1 MADAFATVQDYQDL
15 TGQTL
20 TAEQQE
26 RVSSLLSVASDR
38 LRQTALNNGSDL
50 DLAIERGQVLENV
63 AKSITVDIV
72 ARTMATPTDEAPVTQ
87 YSQSA
92 LGYTVSG
99 TYLNAGGG
107 IYIKQSELKAL
118 GLSKQRYGFIDLY
131 GGKKDSRNYC

>member
-1 MADAFATVQDYQDL
+1 MADAFATVQDYLNL

-26 RVSSLLSVASDR
+26 RVTNLLAVASDR
-38 LRQTALNNGSDL
+38 LRQTAMNNGSDL
-50 DLAIERGQVLENV
+50 DNMIATGRVLENV
-63 AKSITVDIV
+63 AKAITVDIV

-118 GLSKQRYGFIDLY
+118 GLSKQRYGFIELY
-131 GGKKDSRNYC
+131 GEKNCRNHC

>member
-1 MADAFATVQDYQDL
+1 MADAFATVTDYQNL

-26 RVSSLLSVASDR
+26 RASLLLSVASDR
-38 LRQTALNNGSDL
+38 LRQTALNAGSDL
-50 DLAIERGQVLENV
+50 DLAIDAGTVLPNV
-63 AKSITVDIV
+63 VKSITVDIV

-131 GGKKDSRNYC
+131 GKKEDK

>member
-20 TAEQQE
+20 TAEQQN
-26 RVSSLLSVASDR
+26 RVNLLLAVASDR
-38 LRQTALNNGSDL
+38 LRQIAKNNGTDL
-50 DLAIERGQVLENV
+50 DNMIQQGIVLENV

-72 ARTMATPTDEAPVTQ
+72 ARTMSTPTDEVPVTQ

-118 GLSKQRYGFIDLY
+118 GLSKQRYGFIEIY
-131 GGKKDSRNYC
+131 GEKNCRNHC

>member
-1 MADAFATVQDYQDL
+1 MADAFATVQDYLNL

-26 RVSSLLSVASDR
+26 RVSNLLSVASDR
-38 LRQTALNNGSDL
+38 LRQTAMNNGSDL
-50 DLAIERGQVLENV
+50 DNMIATGRVLENV
-63 AKSITVDIV
+63 AKAITVDIV

-118 GLSKQRYGFIDLY
+118 GLSKQRYGFIELY
-131 GGKKDSRNYC
+131 GEKNCRNHC

>member
-1 MADAFATVQDYQDL
+1 MADAFATVTDYLNL

-26 RVSSLLSVASDR
+26 RVTLLLSVASDR
-38 LRQTALNNGSDL
+38 LRQIALNSGSDL
-50 DLAIERGQVLENV
+50 DLAIDLGKVLPNV
-63 AKSITVDIV
+63 VKSITVDIV
-72 ARTMATPTDEAPVTQ
+72 ARTMSTPTDEAPVTQ

-118 GLSKQRYGFIDLY
+118 GLSKQRYGFIELY
-131 GGKKDSRNYC
+131 GEKNCRNHC

>member
-1 MADAFATVQDYQDL
+1 MADAFATVTDYQNL

-26 RVSSLLSVASDR
+26 RVTSLLSVASDR

-50 DLAIERGQVLENV
+50 DLAIESGQVLENV
-63 AKSITVDIV
+63 VKSITVDIV

-131 GGKKDSRNYC
+131 GKKDSRNNC

>member
-1 MADAFATVQDYQDL
+1 MADAFATVTDYQNL

-26 RVSSLLSVASDR
+26 RASLLLSVASDR
-38 LRQTALNNGSDL
+38 LRQTALNAGSDL
-50 DLAIERGQVLENV
+50 DLAIDAGTVLPNV
-63 AKSITVDIV
+63 VKSITVDIV

-131 GGKKDSRNYC
+131 GKKDCRNHC

>member
-1 MADAFATVQDYQDL
+1 MADAFATVTDYLNL

-26 RVSSLLSVASDR
+26 RVTLLLSVASDR
-38 LRQTALNNGSDL
+38 LRQLALNSGSDL
-50 DLAIERGQVLENV
+50 DLAIDLGKVLPNV
-63 AKSITVDIV
+63 VKSITVDIV
-72 ARTMATPTDEAPVTQ
+72 ARTMSTPTDETPVTQ

-118 GLSKQRYGFIDLY
+118 GLSKQRYGFIELY
-131 GGKKDSRNYC
+131 GEKNCRNHC

>member
-1 MADAFATVQDYQDL
+1 MADAFATVTDYLNL

-26 RVSSLLSVASDR
+26 RVTLLLSVASDR
-38 LRQTALNNGSDL
+38 LRQLALNSGSDL
-50 DLAIERGQVLENV
+50 DLAIDLGKVLQNV
-63 AKSITVDIV
+63 VKSITVDIV
-72 ARTMATPTDEAPVTQ
+72 ARTMSTPTDEAPVTQ

-118 GLSKQRYGFIDLY
+118 GLSKQRYGFIELY
-131 GGKKDSRNYC
+131 GEKNCRNHC

>member
-1 MADAFATVQDYQDL
+1 MADAFATVQDYLNL

-20 TAEQQE
+20 TIEQQE
-26 RVSSLLSVASDR
+26 RVSNLLAVASDR
-38 LRQTALNNGSDL
+38 LRQTAMNNGSDL
-50 DLAIERGQVLENV
+50 DNMIATGRVLENV
-63 AKSITVDIV
+63 AKAITVDIV

-118 GLSKQRYGFIDLY
+118 GLSKQRYGFIELY
-131 GGKKDSRNYC
+131 GEKNCRNHC

>member
-1 MADAFATVQDYQDL
+1 MADAFATVQDYLNL

-26 RVSSLLSVASDR
+26 RVSSLLAVASDR
-38 LRQTALNNGSDL
+38 LRQTAMNNGSDL
-50 DLAIERGQVLENV
+50 DNMIATGRVLENV
-63 AKSITVDIV
+63 AKAITVDIV

-118 GLSKQRYGFIDLY
+118 GLSKQRYGFIELY
-131 GGKKDSRNYC
+131 GEKNCRNHC

>member
-1 MADAFATVQDYQDL
+1 MADAFATVTDYLNL

-20 TAEQQE
+20 TLEQQE
-26 RVSSLLSVASDR
+26 RVTLLLSVASDR
-38 LRQTALNNGSDL
+38 LRQLALNSGSDL
-50 DLAIERGQVLENV
+50 DLAIDLGKVLPNV
-63 AKSITVDIV
+63 VKSITVDIV
-72 ARTMATPTDEAPVTQ
+72 ARTMSTPTDEAPVTQ

-118 GLSKQRYGFIDLY
+118 GLSKQRYGFIELY
-131 GGKKDSRNYC
+131 GEKNCRNHC

>member
-1 MADAFATVQDYQDL
+1 MADAFATVQDYLNL

-20 TAEQQE
+20 TLEQQE
-26 RVSSLLSVASDR
+26 RVSNLLAVASDR
-38 LRQTALNNGSDL
+38 LRQTAMNNGSDL
-50 DLAIERGQVLENV
+50 DNMIATGRVLENV
-63 AKSITVDIV
+63 AKAITVDIV
-72 ARTMATPTDEAPVTQ
+72 ARTMATPTDETPVTQ

-118 GLSKQRYGFIDLY
+118 GLSKQRYGFIELY
-131 GGKKDSRNYC
+131 GEKNCRNHC

>member
-1 MADAFATVQDYQDL
+1 MADAFATVQDYLNL

-26 RVSSLLSVASDR
+26 RVSNLLAVASDR
-38 LRQTALNNGSDL
+38 LRQTAMNNGSDL
-50 DLAIERGQVLENV
+50 DNMIATGRVLENV
-63 AKSITVDIV
+63 AKAITVDIV
-72 ARTMATPTDEAPVTQ
+72 ARTMATPTDETPVTQ

-118 GLSKQRYGFIDLY
+118 GLSKQRYGFIELY
-131 GGKKDSRNYC
+131 GEKNCRNHC

>member
-1 MADAFATVQDYQDL
+1 MADAFATVTDYLNL

-26 RVSSLLSVASDR
+26 RVTLLLSVASDR
-38 LRQTALNNGSDL
+38 LRQLALNSGSDL
-50 DLAIERGQVLENV
+50 DLAIDLGKVLPNV
-63 AKSITVDIV
+63 VKSITVDIV
-72 ARTMATPTDEAPVTQ
+72 ARTMSTPTDEAPVTQ

-118 GLSKQRYGFIDLY
+118 GLSKQRYGFIELY
-131 GGKKDSRNYC
+131 GEKNCRNHC

>member
-1 MADAFATVQDYQDL
+1 MADAFATVTDYLNL

-20 TAEQQE
+20 TLEQQE
-26 RVSSLLSVASDR
+26 RVTLLLSVASDR
-38 LRQTALNNGSDL
+38 LRQIALNSGSDL
-50 DLAIERGQVLENV
+50 DLAIDLGKVLPNV
-63 AKSITVDIV
+63 VKSITVDIV
-72 ARTMATPTDEAPVTQ
+72 ARTMSTPTDEAPVTQ

-118 GLSKQRYGFIDLY
+118 GLSKQRYGFIELY
-131 GGKKDSRNYC
+131 GEKNCRNHC

>member
-1 MADAFATVQDYQDL
+1 MADAFATVQDYLNL

-26 RVSSLLSVASDR
+26 RVSNLLAVASDR
-38 LRQTALNNGSDL
+38 LRQTAMNNGSDL
-50 DLAIERGQVLENV
+50 DNMIATGRVLENV
-63 AKSITVDIV
+63 AKAITVDIV

-118 GLSKQRYGFIDLY
+118 GLSKQRYGFIELY
-131 GGKKDSRNYC
+131 GEKNCRNHC

>member
-1 MADAFATVQDYQDL
+1 MADAFATVQDYLNL

-26 RVSSLLSVASDR
+26 RVSNLLAVASDR
-38 LRQTALNNGSDL
+38 LRQTAMNNGTDL
-50 DLAIERGQVLENV
+50 DNMIATGRVLENV
-63 AKSITVDIV
+63 AKAITVDIV

-118 GLSKQRYGFIDLY
+118 GLSKQRYGFIELY
-131 GGKKDSRNYC
+131 GEKNCRNHC

>member
-1 MADAFATVQDYQDL
+1 MADAFATVQDYLNL

-26 RVSSLLSVASDR
+26 RVSNLLAVASDR
-38 LRQTALNNGSDL
+38 LRQTAMNNGSDL
-50 DLAIERGQVLENV
+50 DNMIGTGRVLENV
-63 AKSITVDIV
+63 AKAITVDIV

-118 GLSKQRYGFIDLY
+118 GLSKQRYGFIELY
-131 GGKKDSRNYC
+131 GEKNCRNHC